1 MNNFLIAIGKSCYT
15 LHSFVVMHDSSKLV
29 RLHNA
34 LAWRAFVLPN
44 RDEETK
50 GTSLEAE

>member
-1 MNNFLIAIGKSCYT
+1 
-15 LHSFVVMHDSSKLV
+15 MHDSSKLV